1 MKRRIVVA
9 VLAVLLLTGSVF
21 ADIRVKSNFKMEGL
35 VGLMNMEGTVD
46 NLISGDKAKTINNMK
61 MTNKVMK
68 FLGAG
73 KPTETAEI
81 TRLDKELFWELEM
94 KDKKYKEQTFAQAR
108 ADIEKSLAENKKSK
122 EKRLKDHPEDSL
134 SFKTTFTVDKT
145 GKSETIAGHS
155 ADQYFITIETYGK
168 SSEGGEGRMKI
179 VLDTWLAKD
188 VGGEEYKQFYATLSE
203 KLGFSGR
210 SRQSLE
216 GAMLGL
222 GIDPNEIKGA
232 VKDLEG
238 VALRS
243 ITTVTLLGKDEQGS
257 EGSAPLMTF
266 SMEATEVSTGAI
278 TADEFEIPEG
288 FKLKK

>member
-1 MKRRIVVA
+1 MKRRFTA
-9 VLAVLLLTGSVF
+9 AALAVLLVTGSLY

-35 VGLMNMEGTVD
+35 VGLMNMEGTVN

-61 MTNKVMK
+61 MTSKVMK
-68 FLGAG
+68 SLGAG
-73 KPTETAEI
+73 KPNETAEI

-108 ADIEKSLAENKKSK
+108 ADIEKSLADNKKSK

-145 GKSETIAGHS
+145 GKSEIIAGHN

-179 VLDTWLAKD
+179 ELDTWLAKD
-188 VGGEEYKQFYATLSE
+188 VGGDEYKRFYATLFE
-203 KLGFSGR
+203 KLGFTGR

-216 GAMLGL
+216 GALMGL
-222 GIDPNEIKGA
+222 GIDPNDVKVA

-243 ITTVTLLGKDEQGS
+243 ITTVTLVGEDEQGQ
-257 EGSAPLMTF
+257 EESAPLLTF
-266 SMEATEVSTGAI
+266 NMEVTEVATGAI
-278 TADEFEIPEG
+278 PAIEFEVPEG